1 MPIDDEIRTILGG
14 PVPRRTASSRSV
26 RKTLLAVERV
36 SANVNTASGVSLRFK
51 PRRQCT
57 SPKKT
62 HPRVRDG
69 CSVAREANN
78 FDMQRGMGCEL
89 VGGGSKNRLPA
100 THTPMGAARSAARP
114 QAFSTKK
121 GLKALK
127 TRTIEPSHRHNETH
141 GGSLKYQSPIAKPT
155 HHRHCG
161 GLAQHGSS
169 TANDSSGLG
178 LAHRRGG

>member
-62 HPRVRDG
+62 HPKVREG
-69 CSVAREANN
+69 CNVAREANN
-78 FDMQRGMGCEL
+78 FDMQRCISYQTAWTMDDLVDRFLRPDAAPRDGKGM
-89 VGGGSKNRLPA
+89 
-100 THTPMGAARSAARP
+100 TP
-114 QAFSTKK
+114 
-121 GLKALK
+121 
-127 TRTIEPSHRHNETH
+127 
-141 GGSLKYQSPIAKPT
+141 PI
-155 HHRHCG
+155 
-161 GLAQHGSS
+161 
-169 TANDSSGLG
+169 
-178 LAHRRGG
+178 